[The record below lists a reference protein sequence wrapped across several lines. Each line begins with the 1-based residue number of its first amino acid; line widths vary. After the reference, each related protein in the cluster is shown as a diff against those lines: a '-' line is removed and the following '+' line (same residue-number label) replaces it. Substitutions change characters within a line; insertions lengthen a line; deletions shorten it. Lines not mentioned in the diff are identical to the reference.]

1 MMMMFQISRRVA
13 QLSRGGSSAIPT
25 GAATYAGDL
34 VSRSFSSGSSR
45 GNSGK
50 SSFRPRR
57 KPSRNYRPVKP
68 GGVKK
73 KDWAP
78 GNDHKFVT
86 VGKVENPKD
95 ELEAQ
100 FGRLGAAGIK
110 DLRYE
115 ALRPEEHTIE
125 DEIRLADY
133 MTAEAGTTEEMAFER
148 RFLYRE
154 TPEGRAK
161 FLADIEEAIREGEKI
176 SMNFDDDT
184 MRTYKKNPLADKNE
198 FDQLL
203 GEDGEDDEDDDGE
216 DDDRENRIDP
226 NQLAHG
232 EWSELLIGVDR
243 SIKLWRGGRLESY
256 RALMIGGNCNG
267 CGGFGIGKS
276 SDPIKAVDL
285 AGRKAKRNIFFVDR
299 YQNNGLT
306 SHLSGK
312 MNSTKVIIRATD
324 NGLRGNELC
333 MEILMRFGITNA
345 VCKAHG
351 NRHPWNVVRATF
363 KALMTHQSIEEISLK
378 RGKRLVSLDRAMRMR
393 I

>member
-1 MMMMFQISRRVA
+1 MMFQISSRVT
-13 QLSRGGSSAIPT
+13 QLSRVGSSFT
-25 GAATYAGDL
+25 GVGAYAGDL
-34 VSRSFSSGSSR
+34 LTRSFSSDGSSR
-45 GNSGK
+45 GSGK
-50 SSFRPRR
+50 GRSSSSPSSSFRPRR

-68 GGVKK
+68 GGIKK
-73 KDWAP
+73 KDWSP
-78 GNDHKFVT
+78 GNDHKFVEI
-86 VGKVENPKD
+86 GKVENPKN

-100 FGRLGAAGIK
+100 FGRLGAGAVEEI
-110 DLRYE
+110 RHE
-115 ALRPEEHTIE
+115 VMRPGEHTIE

-133 MTAEAGTTEEMAFER
+133 WTAEGGTTEEMAFER
-148 RFLYRE
+148 RFLEHE
-154 TPEGRAK
+154 TPEERAK
-161 FLADIEEAIREGEKI
+161 FFADIDETIYEGEKI
-176 SMNFDDDT
+176 SMNFEDDT
-184 MRTYKKNPLADKNE
+184 MHVYKKNPLANKNQ
-198 FDQLL
+198 FDHLL
-203 GEDGEDDEDDDGE
+203 GEDEEEYDDD
-216 DDDRENRIDP
+216 DDNENRIDP

-232 EWSELLIGVDR
+232 EWSELLIGVNR

-276 SDPIKAVDL
+276 SDPIKAVSL

-299 YQNNGLT
+299 YQGNGLT
-306 SHLSGK
+306 SNLSGK
-312 MNSTKVIIRATD
+312 MNSTKVMIRATD

-363 KALMTHQSIEEISLK
+363 KALMTHESIEEVALK
-378 RGKRLVSLDRAMRMR
+378 RGKRLVSMDRAMRMQ